1 MMLRFALPPTLP
13 AASLVAQTRALR
25 TALQG
30 ALDVDIDVVVSRD
43 YDALRQAL
51 LTGAVDGALAPP
63 WVCAAVSPHLRV
75 PLRTVRR
82 GQATVASALVVR
94 ADSAHALVPRTLR
107 AAWVDPVSV
116 CGHLLPKA
124 WLRGRRVVIDRFFV
138 DETFYGSYGGAL
150 AAVVAGEADIAA
162 VHVLP
167 GGAALAEAIDAHLS
181 GAHGQLRAVGVTD
194 AVPGDGIAIGDDGA
208 PLLAALR
215 SLSTTLLDS
224 IFRAERFEDA
234 PPGAWDALAA
244 VTSPEFSP

>member
-1 MMLRFALPPTLP
+1 MLRFALPPSLP

-25 TALQG
+25 AGLQ
-30 ALDVDIDVVVSRD
+30 AVLAVDVDVVVSRD

-63 WVCAAVSPHLRV
+63 WVCAAVSAHLRV

-82 GQATVASALVVR
+82 GHANVASALVVR
-94 ADSAHALVPRTLR
+94 ADSGHALVPRTLR

-124 WLRGRRVVIDRFFV
+124 WLRGRRVVIERFFV
-138 DETFYGSYGGAL
+138 DEAFYGSYREAL
-150 AAVVAGEADIAA
+150 AAVVAGEADIAG

-167 GGAALAEAIDAHLS
+167 GGGALDEALETHLP
-181 GAHGQLRAVGVTD
+181 GAKGQLRAVAVTD
-194 AVPGDGIAIGDDGA
+194 AVPGDGVAVGDDGG

-215 SLSTTLLDS
+215 SLSPSLLAS
-224 IFRAERFEDA
+224 IFRAEGFEEA

-244 VTSPEFSP
+244 VTSPEL